1 MPDLEDDLENSIFY
15 FGCVENGGVDAKS
28 TMAVDFFT
36 ELRKDVNPA
45 DGSVTLPHAL
55 KFWTPG
61 NNGNYLAN
69 IQRELRLVFVD
80 YEIDPNAVSA
90 QNSDT
95 AALLAR
101 IAELEEA

>member
-1 MPDLEDDLENSIFY
+1 MRGGIGQMPEIDDEDDENSIFY

-36 ELRKDVNPA
+36 ELRKGANPA
-45 DGSVTLPHAL
+45 TGEVRLPHAL

-61 NNGNYLAN
+61 NNGNSIAHMK
-69 IQRELRLVFVD
+69 RELRLCFVD

-90 QNSDT
+90 MN
-95 AALLAR
+95 
-101 IAELEEA
+101 